1 MPTDRC
7 VPELMFDGYLTASR
21 SGRVLYANEAAR
33 RWLGLPESGDH
44 EPPAL
49 QDLLP
54 TTCALRPLLTSGAPL
69 STTCRGLCQGL
80 QVHLRPDSLELQGPP
95 RQAPSGPRTLPEA
108 LNGAQHLDEVAQV
121 ILTHP
126 DWQALGVQLALFD
139 PVGATLRVLQAG
151 LHEPDLHRTLSVQT
165 RHPLADAFR
174 TGQVRAC
181 VPSEWPDPVPDGT
194 RELLTLPLRSPQR
207 PLGSLLLHL
216 PGPRSVPRLQGAL
229 DACAAALD
237 RAAHFDEIS
246 RSQRRYRTLLESTHA
261 ALWELDRNFEI
272 QGESPNWQAMTGQT
286 YAEYVGRGFMAVL
299 HPDDR
304 PRLEADIT
312 RGIQGSDPFELRGR
326 MRRIDGQYRH
336 VVAIALPVPEERGA
350 GQGWAGSIQDVTEEV
365 WAAEWEGPSERFLTL
380 SVQGGPARPTFA
392 AVLDELTRVTGA
404 TGGLLVGLPRSGGA
418 PRTLA
423 TSGATGHLHAYLDAH
438 LDAPQVTAL
447 SPRPGW
453 LHPPGDASPPAGA
466 PGRGALLVPLQHQ
479 ERVIAAALLDV
490 PPGLV
495 DATSLEHLRWLQAHL
510 APIVHSAQLR
520 NALDRSEAQ
529 ARSIVSALD
538 EGVVMIDASG
548 RLIAANRAAQDLL
561 DLPPGQPLPPLHDPV
576 WALQNEWGEPV
587 PFEEHPAV
595 LALRS
600 GRPVRQVILSRTRRD
615 GQRRWFSINAT
626 PLEDRSGVVAS
637 FSDVSESITLREQL
651 TAQAFQDD
659 LTGLSNRRA
668 FQRAAQEQRGPRA
681 AALLIDVDHFK
692 AVNDTHGHH
701 VGDDLLREIAARLRR
716 EAPPGSLIARLGGDE
731 FGVSHPDLNTDD
743 ACALARRIVQVIG
756 QPVVLGRV
764 HAHVSASVGVAT
776 TEHLRGADLHR
787 AADLAMYVVKRAG
800 RSGWQLFNPDEH
812 LPT

>member
-7 VPELMFDGYLTASR
+7 APELMFDGYLTVSR

-33 RWLGLPESGDH
+33 RWLDLPDHADH

-54 TTCALRPLLTSGAPL
+54 TDCALRHLLGSGAPHAPACQG
-69 STTCRGLCQGL
+69 TCRGV
-80 QVHLRPDSLELQGPP
+80 QVHLRPDGLELQGPP
-95 RQAPSGPRTLPEA
+95 RPSPSEPRTLPEA
-108 LNGAQHLDEVAQV
+108 LNGAQHIDEVAQV

-126 DWQALGVQLALFD
+126 HWQALAAQLALFD
-139 PVGATLRVLQAG
+139 PVGATLRLLQAG
-151 LHEPDLHRTLSVQT
+151 PDGPDLLGTLPVQDP
-165 RHPLADAFR
+165 HPVAQAFR
-174 TGQVRAC
+174 GGAARTHAPGG
-181 VPSEWPDPVPDGT
+181 WPDPLPPGT
-194 RELLTLPLRSPQR
+194 RDVLILPLRSPQR
-207 PLGSLLLHL
+207 PLGALVLHRAEDL
-216 PGPRSVPRLQGAL
+216 PPPTYAAL
-229 DACAAALD
+229 DACAAALA
-237 RAAHFDEIS
+237 RAAQFDDVS
-246 RSQRRYRTLLESTHA
+246 RSQLRYRTLLESTHA

-272 QGESPNWQAMTGQT
+272 QGESPNWQALTGQT
-286 YAEYVGRGFMAVL
+286 YAEYVGRGFMAVI

-304 PRLEADIT
+304 PRLEADIA
-312 RGIQGSDPFELRGR
+312 RGVQGSDPFELRGR

-336 VVAIALPVPEERGA
+336 VVAVALPVPEERGA

-365 WAAEWEGPSERFLTL
+365 WAAEWERPSERFLTL
-380 SVQGGPARPTFA
+380 AVQGGPARPTFA

-404 TGGLLVGLPRSGGA
+404 TGGLLVGLPRGGGA

-423 TSGATGHLHAYLDAH
+423 TSGATGHLHAQLDAH
-438 LDAPQVTAL
+438 LDDPQVTAL
-447 SPRPGW
+447 SARPGW
-453 LHPPGDASPPAGA
+453 LHPPGETGA
-466 PGRGALLVPLQHQ
+466 PTGQPARGALLVPLQYQ

-490 PPGLV
+490 PAGLV

-520 NALDRSEAQ
+520 DALDRSEAQ

-538 EGVVMIDASG
+538 EGVVMIDAAG

-561 DLPPGQPLPPLHDPV
+561 DLPPGQSLPPLHDPV
-576 WALQNEWGEPV
+576 WALQNERGEPV
-587 PFEEHPAV
+587 PFEQYPAV
-595 LALRS
+595 TALRT

-615 GQRRWFSINAT
+615 GQRRWLSINAT

-731 FGVSHPDLNTDD
+731 FGVSHPDLSTED

-776 TEHLRGADLHR
+776 TERLRGADLHR

-800 RSGWQLFNPDEH
+800 RSGWQLFDPDEH